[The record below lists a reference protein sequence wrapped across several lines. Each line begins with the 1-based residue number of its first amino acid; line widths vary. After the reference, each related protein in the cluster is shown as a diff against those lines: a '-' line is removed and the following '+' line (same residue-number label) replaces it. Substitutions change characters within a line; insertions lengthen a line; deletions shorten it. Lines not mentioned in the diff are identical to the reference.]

1 MVAHLDEIVRIGL
14 ECFFLNLAPFNPRF
28 QGTWIVSVTI
38 STYYMLRA
46 LTFNPRFQGT
56 WIVRSLLFFAK

>member
-28 QGTWIVSVTI
+28 QGTWIV
-38 STYYMLRA
+38 RA
-46 LTFNPRFQGT
+46 NKIPAIQK
-56 WIVRSLLFFAK
+56 I